1 MLIKLIS
8 TQVVDFWEVIKF
20 AVTRVDEVDSKDLQ
34 LYLNELLHALLSDKA
49 QCFVRLSK
57 DRILIALYI
66 TRIRTDKI
74 TGKKYLF
81 IQNVYSFKATID
93 ETWTQDADFLKEF
106 AKKEKCSYL
115 SFYSRNKRIWELGE
129 MVGFKERYRVFNFRL
144 KE

>member
-8 TQVVDFWEVIKF
+8 TQMVDFWEVIKF
-20 AVTRVDEVDSKDLQ
+20 AVTRVDEVDPENLQ
-34 LYLNELLHALLSDKA
+34 PYLNELLHSLLSDKA
-49 QCFVRLSK
+49 QCWIRL
-57 DRILIALYI
+57 DENRIVIALYI
-66 TRIRTDKI
+66 TRIRADKI

-81 IQNVYSFKATID
+81 IQNMYSFKTVID
-93 ETWTQDADFLKEF
+93 EIWTQDANLLKEF

-129 MVGFKERYRVFNFRL
+129 MVGFKEKYRVFNFQL

>member
-57 DRILIALYI
+57 DRIIIALCI
-66 TRIRTDKI
+66 TRIRADKI